1 MTCDLFIVSA
11 YLVIIR
17 PIMFTVEQWGVD
29 KGGGGKKGVKDPA
42 PLQWKFK
49 IFTEKPWFIKV
60 LTLMFKMA

>member
-29 KGGGGKKGVKDPA
+29 KREEGERRGSRTQLHFNGNS
-42 PLQWKFK
+42 KFSLK
-49 IFTEKPWFIKV
+49 SPG
-60 LTLMFKMA
+60 L